1 MLRRRHTPALTAVP
15 INTTLLPNSF
25 RKRTTAIQQQAL
37 CSPILGQEVSLI
49 RSTMAPIPHSY
60 DVNVSASDEND
71 CLCKEPS
78 KRMRDVLLPI
88 TRGGSF
94 FQDPFFSD
102 VHHQFD
108 ATVRRVL
115 GRWRDNDLKL
125 RDRWDDS
132 CRYSDILKSYR
143 HHRSLDLR
151 EEDQAV
157 AVGSDKAGHKIVVDV
172 HDFAD
177 GDVKV
182 KAVGEELVV
191 EGRVEKSEEGG
202 SSVSSHSFTRR
213 FSLPHFTDMA
223 AIASVMSSDGILTIT
238 ASKMEDQLHQK
249 TTIIPIKLEDKNQ
262 DSKLS
267 QTSDIN
273 EVSSVASSD
282 EVESGCASKG
292 IIEQNVLMNQENV
305 NIPSNARKVPI
316 NISLQPRSVEI
327 QISNENINEDIGKQ
341 KNSIKTIEKAKPISE
356 EPSFKASVSGHP
368 EEDLAITVT
377 SDRTS
382 HKITMDV
389 HAFLDGKVKVRVVG
403 EKELLVEG
411 CLEKPEGRSS
421 ISSHSF
427 RRRFSLPH
435 LTDMTAITSAMSSD
449 GILTI
454 TAPKLSDNEME
465 HLQESK
471 DISEM
476 KRICTQGESNDIN
489 GSLCIKKPKSSD
501 SENLSLAVTKM
512 GPFFR
517 DSFFKE
523 QVEDFRKAIREIL
536 TRWGEESWVVDDLT
550 RYRLLRSQDLREE
563 TQAVTSSEDDR
574 HHKFVIDVH
583 DFTDGG
589 AMSVKAVNDRELV
602 VEGQLEKKED
612 DSKSTKRFLRRF
624 VVPGDIE
631 LDSVT
636 SVVSSDGVLTVSAPK
651 KQKPFVSLTT
661 DTKETR
667 NTCQRPTE
675 SIEPTSHSQQESQ
688 RKGAIVPIQ
697 LEDTDKVSAP
707 LAPKTDTADAFQ
719 SSSELE
725 KKDCLSQDLL
735 SPTSDD
741 DDDEGYTFIVRQPG
755 NTYRVTFGDDEERE
769 EESRASESKSLA
781 SGLPSDCTFESSG
794 FTSENRLLPIV
805 KKGQFADD
813 CYFENVRPNYSQAVR
828 EVLEKANEWSCQS
841 DAMHNYRKLRQR
853 KIKLENQAVNVSED
867 SKSHKIVIDVLDFTG
882 GDVTVQL
889 VKGKELLVE
898 GQAEKQ
904 DGSRVSRVSFVR
916 RFALPDLV
924 ERDAISCVLSSDG
937 ILTIISKKK
946 NHRKDF

>member
-1 MLRRRHTPALTAVP
+1 
-15 INTTLLPNSF
+15 
-25 RKRTTAIQQQAL
+25 
-37 CSPILGQEVSLI
+37 
-49 RSTMAPIPHSY
+49 MAPIPHSY

-102 VHHQFD
+102 VHDQFD

-132 CRYSDILKSYR
+132 CRYSDILKNYR
-143 HHRSLDLR
+143 HLRSLALR

-223 AIASVMSSDGILTIT
+223 AITSVMSSDGILTIT
-238 ASKMEDQLHQK
+238 APKMEDQLHQK
-249 TTIIPIKLEDKNQ
+249 TTIIPIKLEDKDQ

-267 QTSDIN
+267 QTSEII
-273 EVSSVASSD
+273 EVSSVQSPD

-292 IIEQNVLMNQENV
+292 ISEQNVLNNQENV
-305 NIPSNARKVPI
+305 NIPSNAREVPI

-327 QISNENINEDIGKQ
+327 QISNENINEDIGRQ
-341 KNSIKTIEKAKPISE
+341 RNSVKTIEKAESDISE
-356 EPSFKASVSGHP
+356 EPSLVCR
-368 EEDLAITVT
+368 E
-377 SDRTS
+377 
-382 HKITMDV
+382 
-389 HAFLDGKVKVRVVG
+389 LDST
-403 EKELLVEG
+403 EKERFRLGSWDEFLPITRRG
-411 CLEKPEGRSS
+411 
-421 ISSHSF
+421 SF
-427 RRRFSLPH
+427 F
-435 LTDMTAITSAMSSD
+435 
-449 GILTI
+449 
-454 TAPKLSDNEME
+454 
-465 HLQESK
+465 Q
-471 DISEM
+471 
-476 KRICTQGESNDIN
+476 
-489 GSLCIKKPKSSD
+489 
-501 SENLSLAVTKM
+501 
-512 GPFFR
+512 
-517 DSFFKE
+517 DSFFSDMHQK
-523 QVEDFRKAIREIL
+523 DFRKAMREIL
-536 TRWGEESWVVDDLT
+536 TRWGEEFQAVDDLT

-583 DFTDGG
+583 DFMDGG
-589 AMSVKAVNDRELV
+589 DVSVKAANDRELV

-675 SIEPTSHSQQESQ
+675 CSSIELTSHSPQESQ
-688 RKGAIVPIQ
+688 RKQAIVPIQ

-794 FTSENRLLPIV
+794 FTSENRLLPIDR
-805 KKGQFADD
+805 KGQFADD

-867 SKSHKIVIDVLDFTG
+867 SKSHKIVMDVFDFIG

-946 NHRKDF
+946 GNSHGQRDHTRIAQ